1 MDETNEG
8 EVYMKVRIGIDVGG
22 TFTDAAVINNE
33 TFELIGTLKV
43 PTTHSA
49 VNGVAKGIIDV
60 LEGVMEKFN
69 IAPEDVSFIAHGTTQ
84 ATNALL
90 EGDVVKVGVLSMG
103 SGMEGM
109 KTKSDTEM
117 GNIELAPG
125 KFLKTENY
133 HIQFKDGEK
142 ESEEAVRALMNSGA
156 KSIVAA
162 EAFSVDHPENE
173 SLVQEKCAEMNVP
186 CTATHEISKLYGL
199 KIRTRTAV
207 INASIL
213 PKMLDTANMTDS
225 SVKNAGIESPLM
237 IMRCDGGV
245 MSVDEVRKRPILT
258 VLSGPAAG
266 VAGALMYEK
275 LTDGI
280 FLEVGGTSTDISAVK
295 DGKVMIQYAEIGGHK
310 TYLNSLDVRT
320 VGIGGGSMIQISNGK
335 ASNVG
340 PRSAHIAGLPYEV
353 YASPEDIVDPV
364 LETIVPIE
372 GDPAYAYIK
381 CSNGKKF
388 SLTLAGAANIAGYV
402 HEEDYA
408 YGNVEAAKKAYEP
421 LAKNM
426 NLTVEQ
432 VAEKVLEMAA
442 NKNGEVVKALI
453 KDYNLDPRTTVL
465 IGGGGGCAAVVPSLG
480 KYIDMKH
487 KLAKNAPVISTIG
500 VALAMVRDVVERTI
514 PNPTEEDIIK
524 TRKEAEEAVLK
535 AGAAPGTVEVQ
546 VEVDSQRNI
555 VRAIAVGT
563 TEFRAKDLMQKELT
577 QKEILEAVAHNL
589 ETTSDKL
596 KIEGKTDYMYA
607 ISHECVSK
615 KLFGFIKK
623 KNKAVRIIDNEG
635 VIRLQKNNALC
646 LQATV
651 GNFDASLRSLMEE
664 VVVYGD
670 GGTEMPNIY
679 IICGKRLIDLSGLQ
693 SVDQIV
699 SLAKV
704 EINGLSSHEPIIL
717 VVSKRMEG

>member
-1 MDETNEG
+1 
-8 EVYMKVRIGIDVGG
+8 MKVRIGIDVGG

-49 VNGVAKGIIDV
+49 ANGVAKGIIDV
-60 LEGVMEKFN
+60 LEGVMKKFN
-69 IAPEDVSFIAHGTTQ
+69 IAPEDVTFIAHGTTQ

-109 KTKSDTEM
+109 KTKSDTEI

-133 HIQFKDGEK
+133 HIQFKDGER
-142 ESEEAVRALMNSGA
+142 EAEEAVKALMSAGA

-173 SLVQEKCAEMNVP
+173 SQVQGKCAQVNMP

-320 VGIGGGSMIQISNGK
+320 VGIGGGSMVQISNGK

-340 PRSAHIAGLPYEV
+340 PRSAHIAGLGYEV

-372 GDPAYAYIK
+372 GDPAYGYIK

-388 SLTLAGAANIAGYV
+388 ALTLAGAANIAGYV

-408 YGNVEAAKKAYEP
+408 YGNIEAAKKAYEP

-426 NLTVEQ
+426 NMTVEQ
-432 VAEKVLEMAA
+432 VAERIIEMAA
-442 NKNGEVVKALI
+442 DKNGEVVKALI

-480 KYIDMKH
+480 KHIDMKH

-514 PNPTEEDIIK
+514 PNPTEEDIIR

-546 VEVDSQRNI
+546 VEVDSQKNI
-555 VRAIAVGT
+555 VRAIAVGS
-563 TEFRAKDLMQKELT
+563 TEFRAKDLMKKELT
-577 QKEILEAVAHNL
+577 QKELLDIAAHNL
-589 ETTSDKL
+589 ETSPDKL
-596 KIEGKTDYMYA
+596 KIEGSTSYMYA
-607 ISHECVSK
+607 ITHECISK

-623 KNKAVRIIDNEG
+623 KNKALRIIDKEG

-646 LQATV
+646 QQTNV
-651 GNFDASLRSLMEE
+651 NNFESSLRSIMEE

-693 SVDQIV
+693 SVEQII

-704 EINGLSSHEPIIL
+704 EINGLSSSEPMIL